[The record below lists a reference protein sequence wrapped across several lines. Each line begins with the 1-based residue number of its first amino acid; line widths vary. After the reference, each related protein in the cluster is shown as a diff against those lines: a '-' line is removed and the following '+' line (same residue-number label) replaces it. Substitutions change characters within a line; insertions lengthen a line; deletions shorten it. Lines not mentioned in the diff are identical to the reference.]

1 MRAASSSGSF
11 EPVPSP
17 AVSPQGPVPIVQ
29 PVRGGPGGPVADT
42 QHLFVIPQGPRTNAE
57 TFEPDNTMTLRD
69 RGPLALELAR
79 EGELVPWTR
88 DAIHRV
94 AERPDKQA
102 GGEPRCALGCEV
114 HAPKR
119 MLAIPPL
126 SPDPKVVGE
135 RGGQSLS

>member
-1 MRAASSSGSF
+1 
-11 EPVPSP
+11 
-17 AVSPQGPVPIVQ
+17 
-29 PVRGGPGGPVADT
+29 
-42 QHLFVIPQGPRTNAE
+42 
-57 TFEPDNTMTLRD
+57 MTLRD

-119 MLAIPPL
+119 VLAIPPL
-126 SPDPKVVGE
+126 WPDPEVVGE
-135 RGGQSLS
+135 RGGQSLA